1 MSCPNSPSPIDIVDS
16 KITNVCSGT
25 CEYAHSFHELKD
37 IKVNHKK
44 VCLEFETT
52 LYTDK
57 PDVIFNKENY
67 MVSRIL
73 LFKQPLHSYNQL
85 EYEGEIIIT
94 LTTTSSKNLNL
105 SIPLRINN
113 GYTSNLD
120 TIIDGVSKVCTRE
133 NCVSEI
139 LPTMNISS
147 MVPNNSYYYYQG
159 ENEFIYSDVD
169 GKTNNNV
176 NCSNIEHWIV
186 FKANDSYTMNNK
198 TSNYLK
204 DILEP
209 FNPTRYKNSSLS
221 KSKGGPV
228 SMQGGGDD
236 IYIDC
241 QLTGEDEEVLVP
253 QPKYKLEPPDYLKNI
268 SSNRVLIAILFIL
281 LLVMVFLIYYKL
293 LNYIMSQKKSTSTSA
308 NLQQSR

>member
-37 IKVNHKK
+37 IKVKHKK

-120 TIIDGVSKVCTRE
+120 TIIDGVSKVCNSE

-139 LPTMNISS
+139 LPTMNVSS

-186 FKANDSYTMNNK
+186 FKANDSYTINNK

-204 DILEP
+204 DMLEP

-268 SSNRVLIAILFIL
+268 NSNRVFIAILFIL

-293 LNYIMSQKKSTSTSA
+293 LNYIMSQKNSKVHNVA
-308 NLQQSR
+308 KE